1 MLVPRQKLHA
11 RGPEVSRLAWGV
23 WRALKGDATNTPAK
37 LAAFIDQCVEIGI
50 TTFDLADIY
59 GNYAIEGLFGAAL
72 RARSAGRKGIEIVS
86 KFGVCNVG
94 DARPLHRVKHYDN
107 SRAHIEATVE
117 TSLRAIGTDHL
128 DLLLVHRSDFLAPA
142 AETARALE
150 DLVAAG
156 KVRHVGVSNHA
167 PHQLSLL
174 QSKLV
179 LPIVT
184 NQIELSVLAC
194 APLFDGT
201 LAQAQEA
208 AAAPM
213 IWSPLGGGRLFDAAD
228 AATRPIREALHEV
241 GLRRGTDDVGAVAL
255 AWLLCLPSRPIP
267 VLGSTQFARL
277 RLLAKAVQLQLGRQD
292 WYQILAAA
300 RGKLA

>member
-1 MLVPRQKLHA
+1 MLVSRQKLHA

-23 WRALKGDATNTPAK
+23 WRAQKGEETNSPAK
-37 LAAFIDQCVEIGI
+37 LGAFIERCVEIGI

-59 GNYAIEGLFGAAL
+59 GNYEIEGLFGAAL
-72 RARSAGRKGIEIVS
+72 RERSAGRKGIEIVS

-94 DARPLHRVKHYDN
+94 TARPLHRVKHYDN

-117 TSLRAIGTDHL
+117 NSLRAIGTDHL
-128 DLLLVHRSDFLAPA
+128 DLLLAHRPDFLAPA
-142 AETARALE
+142 EEAARALE

-156 KVRHVGVSNHA
+156 KVRAVGVSNHA

-174 QSKLV
+174 QSKLS

-184 NQIELSVLAC
+184 NQIELSLLSR
-194 APLFDGT
+194 APLSDGT

-208 AAAPM
+208 GAAPM
-213 IWSPLGGGRLFDAAD
+213 IWSPLGGGRLFDETD
-228 AATRPIREALHEV
+228 VVTRPVREALREV

-255 AWLLCLPSRPIP
+255 AWLLLLPSRPVP
-267 VLGSTQFARL
+267 VLGSTRYERL
-277 RLLAKAVQLQLGRQD
+277 RSLAAAASLRLDRQD
-292 WYQILAAA
+292 WYQILASAQ
-300 RGKLA
+300 GKLP

>member
-1 MLVPRQKLHA
+1 MLVSRQKLHA

-23 WRALKGDATNTPAK
+23 WRAQKGEETNSPAK
-37 LAAFIDQCVEIGI
+37 LGAFIDRCVEIGI

-59 GNYAIEGLFGAAL
+59 GNYEIEGLFGAAL
-72 RARSAGRKGIEIVS
+72 RERSAGRKGIEIVS

-94 DARPLHRVKHYDN
+94 TARPLHRVKHYDN

-117 TSLRAIGTDHL
+117 NSLRAIGTDHL
-128 DLLLVHRSDFLAPA
+128 DLLLAHRPDFLAPA
-142 AETARALE
+142 EETARALE

-156 KVRHVGVSNHA
+156 KVRAVGVSNHA

-174 QSKLV
+174 QSKLS

-184 NQIELSVLAC
+184 NQIELSLLSR
-194 APLFDGT
+194 APLSDGT

-208 AAAPM
+208 GAAPM
-213 IWSPLGGGRLFDAAD
+213 IWSPLGGGRLFDETD
-228 AATRPIREALHEV
+228 VVTRPVREALREV

-255 AWLLCLPSRPIP
+255 AWLLLLPSRPVP
-267 VLGSTQFARL
+267 VLGSTRYERL
-277 RLLAKAVQLQLGRQD
+277 RSLAAAASLRLDRQD
-292 WYQILAAA
+292 WYQILASAQ
-300 RGKLA
+300 GKLP

>member
-1 MLVPRQKLHA
+1 MLVSRQKLHA

-23 WRALKGDATNTPAK
+23 WRAQKGEETNSPAK
-37 LAAFIDQCVEIGI
+37 LGAFIDRCVEIGI

-59 GNYAIEGLFGAAL
+59 GNYEIEGLFGAAL
-72 RARSAGRKGIEIVS
+72 RERSAGRKGIEIVS

-94 DARPLHRVKHYDN
+94 TARPLHRVKHYDN

-117 TSLRAIGTDHL
+117 NSLRAIGTDHL
-128 DLLLVHRSDFLAPA
+128 DLLIAHRPDFLAPA
-142 AETARALE
+142 EETARALE

-156 KVRHVGVSNHA
+156 KVRAVGVSNHA

-174 QSKLV
+174 QSKLS

-184 NQIELSVLAC
+184 NQIELSLLSR
-194 APLFDGT
+194 APLSDGT

-208 AAAPM
+208 GAAPM
-213 IWSPLGGGRLFDAAD
+213 IWSPLGGGRLFDETD
-228 AATRPIREALHEV
+228 VVTRPVREALREV

-255 AWLLCLPSRPIP
+255 AWLLLLPSRPVP
-267 VLGSTQFARL
+267 VLGSTRYERL
-277 RLLAKAVQLQLGRQD
+277 RSLAAAASLRLDRQD
-292 WYQILAAA
+292 WYQILASAQ
-300 RGKLA
+300 GKLP